1 VASPSPLPE
10 RQRFTVA
17 DFAFTILAGFV
28 GVFVAALAVGPANDP
43 ALLLVTSLLGQYAGH
58 LLGLWVVLRRRGSS
72 FGAIGL
78 HVEPSDGLYLFGGVL
93 LQIVIAA
100 AFIPVAEWIGAEGS
114 SQALAEQIPNVG
126 GAALRAGLMVSVAL
140 VAPVTEELMFRGLL
154 PRVLD
159 RWMGRGLSYV
169 VAALVFALFHL
180 LGVTGE
186 NFLQSMLLLVP
197 QLFVVGLILG
207 WQAMRRRRL
216 GVAIF
221 IHSGF
226 NLVAV
231 LALLFAP
238 ETFS

>member
-1 VASPSPLPE
+1 
-10 RQRFTVA
+10 VA

-28 GVFVAALAVGPANDP
+28 GVFVVALAVAPANDP
-43 ALLLVTSLLGQYAGH
+43 ALLLVTSLLGHSAGQ
-58 LLGLWVVLRRRGSS
+58 LLGLWVVLRRRRWS

-78 HVEPSDGLYLFGGVL
+78 HVEPSDGLYLFVGVL

-100 AFIPVAEWIGAEGS
+100 AFIPVADWIGAEGS
-114 SQALAEQIPNVG
+114 SQALTVQIPNVS
-126 GAALRAGLMVSVAL
+126 GAALRLGLVVSVAL
-140 VAPVTEELMFRGLL
+140 VGPVTEELMFRGLL

-169 VAALVFALFHL
+169 VAALVFAFFHL
-180 LGVTGE
+180 LGVTGIH
-186 NFLQSMLLLVP
+186 FRQVILVFVP

-226 NLVAV
+226 NLTA
-231 LALLFAP
+231 LALLFTP
-238 ETFS
+238 ETLR

>member
-28 GVFVAALAVGPANDP
+28 GVFVVALAVGPANDP

-114 SQALAEQIPNVG
+114 SQALTEQIPNVG
-126 GAALRAGLMVSVAL
+126 GAALRAGLVVSAAL
-140 VAPVTEELMFRGLL
+140 VAPVTEELMFRGLV

-159 RWMGRGLSYV
+159 RWMGRGPSYV

-180 LGVTGE
+180 LGVTGD